1 MAATNGLDSL
11 TKAEL
16 KALIVSGMV
25 SQGTETATKEKPGF
39 VGIIVDEK
47 YGTMLEFRLPGQDRT
62 QRLGARKVLGVVR
75 AMREAPDGTVEK
87 FEEAIGI

>member
-47 YGTMLEFRLPGQDRT
+47 YGTMLEFRLPGKPLR
-62 QRLGARKVLGVVR
+62 QRLGARTGLGVGR
-75 AMREAPDGTVEK
+75 SLPEAPDGTVGK